1 MNVRNMTNTMLK
13 QKAQRFYST
22 LYQCAKAKPERK
34 FHALYDK
41 IYRPDIL
48 KTAWLK
54 VKANKG
60 SAGIDGVTIDK
71 IANEIGER
79 VFLNELYKKL
89 KTGTYKPSPVK
100 RVWIP
105 KPNSD
110 KKRPLGIPTVEDRV
124 VQQAAKFVMEPI
136 FETTFKESS
145 YGFRPERNA
154 HQAMKAIKK
163 ASQKAYW
170 VVDVDIKG
178 YFDNINHK
186 KLMKLVQEKI
196 SDRRMLKLIE
206 SWLKSGVMEDGSLHL
221 SELGS
226 PQGGVISPLLAN
238 IYLNFL
244 DRIWEKRH
252 QDLGVLVR
260 YADDMVILTK
270 KKEDAIK
277 TIKILNGIFHVLE
290 IEMNLEKSRIVNIW
304 DNKDGFDFL
313 GFHNRKFPRKKKS
326 GKTFYFLE
334 QIPKK
339 GAMQKMRS
347 KFREYIMPRNR
358 LYWDTL
364 EFIDDL
370 NRKIRGLRN
379 YFSISVLAPRWLR
392 RIDWYIRQLLLMH
405 YNKRRNNKNKRS
417 NWKVV
422 NKLLEGRL
430 MRLAQALP

>member
-22 LYQCAKAKPERK
+22 LYQCAKANPTRK

-60 SAGIDGVTIDK
+60 SAGIDGVTIDQ
-71 IANEIGER
+71 IVDEIGER

-89 KTGTYKPSPVK
+89 KTGTYRPTPVK

-124 VQQAAKFVMEPI
+124 VQQAVKFVIEPI

-145 YGFRPERNA
+145 YGFRPNRSA

-170 VVDVDIKG
+170 VVDIDIKG

-186 KLMKLVQEKI
+186 KLMTLVGEKI
-196 SDRRMLKLIE
+196 SDRRLLKLIE
-206 SWLKSGVMEDGSLHL
+206 SWLKCGVMEDGSLQA

-238 IYLNFL
+238 IYLNLL

-270 KKEDAIK
+270 NKEDATK

-290 IEMNLEKSRIVNIW
+290 IEMNQEKSRIVNIW
-304 DNKDGFDFL
+304 DNKNGFDFL
-313 GFHNRKFPRKKKS
+313 GFHNRKFPRKKKG

-339 GAMQKMRS
+339 EAMKKMRS
-347 KFREYIMPRNR
+347 MFREYIMPRNR
-358 LYWDTL
+358 LFWDTL
-364 EFIDDL
+364 DFIDDL

-379 YFSISVLAPRWLR
+379 YYNISVLAPRWLR
-392 RIDWYIRQLLLMH
+392 RIDWYIKQLLLMH
-405 YNKRRNNKNKRS
+405 YNKRRTNKNKRS
-417 NWKVV
+417 NWMVV
-422 NKLLEGRL
+422 NKLLEGKL
-430 MRLAQALP
+430 LKLAQVAP